1 MGVRVRVFNHIFNN
15 ISLISWRSLSLVEET
30 EDREKTTNLPQ
41 VTDKLHHIR
50 KDNMRHSPKLHLVDT
65 SLSKG
70 AALLLLFYTSV
81 SIGSSTMST
90 HVLVHIILTLYIV
103 AILDKFVLKLFF
115 YTNNQHYIN

>member
-1 MGVRVRVFNHIFNN
+1 M
-15 ISLISWRSLSLVEET
+15 
-30 EDREKTTNLPQ
+30 
-41 VTDKLHHIR
+41 
-50 KDNMRHSPKLHLVDT
+50 NMRDYQNLHLVDT

-103 AILDKFVLKLFF
+103 AILDKFVLKFFF